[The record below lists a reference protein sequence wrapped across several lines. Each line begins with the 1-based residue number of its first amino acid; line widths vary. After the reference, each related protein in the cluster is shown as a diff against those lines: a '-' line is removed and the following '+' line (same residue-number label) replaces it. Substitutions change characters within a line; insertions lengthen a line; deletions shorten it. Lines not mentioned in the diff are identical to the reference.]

1 MMNIEKTAQHFDL
14 SGKVAVIT
22 GGTRGLG
29 LAMARA
35 FAEAGAKLV
44 VSSRKTDACE
54 AVAASIRKETGADCI
69 GVACHVGDW
78 DACDALVAAAYAEY
92 GQVDILVNNAGMSP
106 LYENLTSISRE
117 LYNKVMDVNLAGP
130 FRLAAVIGE
139 RMAAG
144 NGGSIINVSSTSS
157 KMPGAKEIPYGAAKA
172 GLNSLTIGLSYALGP
187 KVRTNCIMPGP
198 FLTDI
203 SKAWDM
209 ESMEK
214 VFKAKIPRERAGNA
228 EEIVGAAL
236 YLASD
241 ASSFTNGAILKIDG
255 GMNYAPS

>member
-1 MMNIEKTAQHFDL
+1 MDYKKTAQHFDL
-14 SGKVAVIT
+14 SEKVIVVT

-29 LAMARA
+29 LAMVRA

-44 VSSRKTDACE
+44 VSSRKAEACE
-54 AVAASIRKETGADCI
+54 DVASLLRDELGAQCI
-69 GVACHVGDW
+69 GVPCHVGDW
-78 DACDALVAAAYAEY
+78 DACDALIEAAYAEY
-92 GQVDILVNNAGMSP
+92 GRVDVLVNNAGMSP
-106 LYENLTSISRE
+106 LYENLTSISKS
-117 LYNKVMDVNLAGP
+117 LYDKVMDVNLAGP

-144 NGGSIINVSSTSS
+144 EGGSIINVSSTSS
-157 KMPGAKEIPYGAAKA
+157 KMPGAKEIPYAAAKA
-172 GLNSLTIGLSYALGP
+172 GLNSLTVGLAYALGP

-209 ESMEK
+209 DVMTD
-214 VFKAKIPRERAGNA
+214 VFKKKIPLQRAGEA
-228 EEIVGAAL
+228 HEIVGAAL

-241 ASSFTNGAILKIDG
+241 ASSFTNGAIIKIDG

>member
-1 MMNIEKTAQHFDL
+1 MNFEKTAKHFDL
-14 SGKVAVIT
+14 TDKVIVIT

-29 LAMARA
+29 LSMAKA

-44 VSSRKTDACE
+44 VSSRKADACE
-54 AVAASIRKETGADCI
+54 AVAKSIRDEIGTECI
-69 GVACHVGDW
+69 GVPCHVGSW
-78 DACDALVAAAYAEY
+78 DACDALIERAYSEF
-92 GQVDILVNNAGMSP
+92 GQVDVLVNNAGMSP
-106 LYENLTSISRE
+106 LYENLTSVTKE
-117 LYNKVMDVNLAGP
+117 LYDKVMDVNLAGP
-130 FRLAAVIGE
+130 FRLSAVIGE

-157 KMPGAKEIPYGAAKA
+157 KMPGAKEIPYAAAKA
-172 GLNSLTIGLSYALGP
+172 GLNTLTIGLAYALGP
-187 KVRTNCIMPGP
+187 NVRANCIMPGP

-209 ESMEK
+209 ENMKK
-214 VFKAKIPRERAGNA
+214 VFKTKIPVQRAGEA
-228 EEIVGAAL
+228 DEIVGAAL

-241 ASSFTNGAILKIDG
+241 ASSFTNGAIIKVDG